1 MLMDRL
7 KAIFVAIY
15 LIVDVIYVTISMPFY
30 KAVVARIEAPKRRT
44 PSKPKSKGALL
55 LVALASYALMAI
67 GWLIFVADK
76 ARDTRSVLGGMA
88 YGALYGLV
96 VYGVFNF
103 TNYVLFSQY
112 TSDVLLRD
120 LAWGVTWGALFTGAY
135 THFATISKN

>member
-1 MLMDRL
+1 MDRL

-15 LIVDVIYVTISMPFY
+15 LIVDVIYVTLSMPFY
-30 KAVVARIEAPKRRT
+30 KAVVARVEGAKMPT
-44 PSKPKSKGALL
+44 PKSKGALL

-135 THFATISKN
+135 THFANAS

>member
-1 MLMDRL
+1 MDRL

>member
-30 KAVVARIEAPKRRT
+30 KAVVARIEGAKGRT
-44 PSKPKSKGALL
+44 PSKPKSRGSLL

>member
-1 MLMDRL
+1 MDRL

-15 LIVDVIYVTISMPFY
+15 LIVDVIYVTLSMPFY
-30 KAVVARIEAPKRRT
+30 KAVVARIEGAKR
-44 PSKPKSKGALL
+44 PKPKSKGALL

-76 ARDTRSVLGGMA
+76 ARYTRSVLGGMA

-135 THFATISKN
+135 THFANAP

>member
-15 LIVDVIYVTISMPFY
+15 LIVDVIYVTLSMPFY
-30 KAVVARIEAPKRRT
+30 KAVVARIEGAKR
-44 PSKPKSKGALL
+44 PKPKSKGALL

-76 ARDTRSVLGGMA
+76 ARYTRSVLGGMA

-135 THFATISKN
+135 THFANAP